1 MASFRKVT
9 AIILYIVLQFVF
21 QSGAQLSLTALFSAK
36 RSTDVDIW
44 YTNILIL
51 LLVPEVVIC
60 LRDIWMSNVI
70 ADSRYREWPQ
80 LKIVFMGLIMSIT
93 DAMALTYLTSE
104 AFPKLPPFL
113 IPSILCVGISPIIPQ
128 ERVSSDTKMDTCSG
142 WTKRGVIPFIQTFLV
157 IVLSTLCVFS
167 NILSIKQAS
176 FFGLSLLEINLIRYI
191 PLQKY
196 IVGADTNQ
204 AQNARL
210 LYRVL
215 HMTVILLTTWIGY
228 SYSTER
234 ENRFMSF
241 NNISNE
247 NSSYF
252 VYTVSVF
259 VLLLQME
266 SFIPTVTTRIAM
278 LSILICFCGTLTVTI
293 LALYINVHKDDL
305 GLFASISAFHV
316 SHSVYHIGLYSVTCV
331 SVLLFYFSSFY
342 NIQEETESLNSK
354 LTMTIYDN
362 VFVCQNLLRKS
373 LSKIANLRLFDESN
387 IRIFLCTTMYQE
399 SAHEMSRLLRS
410 LKNISNS
417 KKIQKRNIHIESHI
431 FLDNGASGRDVKE
444 FGIQL
449 LCLIEETF
457 MMEERYGIMIH
468 TPYGIK
474 LSWTVPG
481 EMPLFLH
488 LKDNSL
494 VKGKKRWSQ
503 VMYMRY
509 IMSYRANFHKM
520 YHKTIHPSGSNFNE
534 LSDFVN
540 VSVGTSIYE
549 QEKQTD
555 KDILDVNVPTVT
567 FETSSKTS
575 SFSDLTTVTNLE
587 ELESRRKESE
597 KESDAIEIDF
607 PNDTKSEITLRVPR
621 LHFKTKNRRSSFDH
635 SFISLENLQDKNTIN
650 NLQYAYDTDLQN
662 GDLPYNFSGAK
673 FRSSSFNDIEFEY
686 HKHQR
691 KDQNKKHASTLE
703 DEKYHDFILATDAD
717 MAFDDESVLN
727 LLDTMEEDEK
737 IGGVCGR
744 TFPIGIHRHPVVWL
758 QMFDYAKDFWMIK
771 SAQNIIG
778 SVMCCP
784 GCFSLYRFEAIRD
797 VIETFSEP
805 TKSILDVFTKDN
817 GEDRWMCTLM
827 MKEGWN
833 LRYSYHGK
841 NTTFCPE
848 ETEEFMKQRRR
859 WLLSD
864 FANAAVVARNLPQ
877 LMRNSTAFTLLYT
890 LYILQLFVVMVLY
903 PGSTI
908 MMLAL
913 GFELV
918 TSCPLLANAALL
930 SLACLLYCILQ
941 ISSWDTHKKLIVSKI
956 LILLFGFLTVYVF
969 IATSVLI
976 VEDIREDI
984 QFGKITHIEN
994 LVLVGVVVVYLYS
1007 SLLHPLELHLLST
1020 GIVYL
1025 FYLPLLNILLPLY
1038 AVCNI
1043 VDQTW
1048 GTRDDQKASVP
1059 KILRLPKF
1067 KKRKKRTSM
1076 KFRSNSYESLSSSA
1090 IDLQDISEDETT
1102 FWQNLVSESIG
1113 VNINTGITQE
1123 ERNTGLRSL
1132 RNKTLAGYLSL
1143 NLLWVALLTGFY
1155 AFLTKYFT
1163 DKLVYGIVVLC
1174 LLGIS
1179 ALVQLLG
1186 MTVYR
1191 LSDCFSRVARLIS

>member
-1 MASFRKVT
+1 
-9 AIILYIVLQFVF
+9 
-21 QSGAQLSLTALFSAK
+21 
-36 RSTDVDIW
+36 
-44 YTNILIL
+44 
-51 LLVPEVVIC
+51 
-60 LRDIWMSNVI
+60 MSNVI
-70 ADSRYREWPQ
+70 AESRYSDWPE
-80 LKIVFMGLIMSIT
+80 LKIVFMTKKDECSSWT
-93 DAMALTYLTSE
+93 KQS
-104 AFPKLPPFL
+104 
-113 IPSILCVGISPIIPQ
+113 IIPYIQ
-128 ERVSSDTKMDTCSG
+128 MTLVA
-142 WTKRGVIPFIQTFLV
+142 VI
-157 IVLSTLCVFS
+157 STLCVFS
-167 NILSIKQAS
+167 NIFSIKQAS
-176 FFGLSLLEINLIRYI
+176 IFGLCLLEINFTRYI
-191 PLQKY
+191 PLQNY
-196 IVGADTNQ
+196 IVGTHTKE
-204 AQNARL
+204 AQNAKL
-210 LYRVL
+210 LYLFLRI
-215 HMTVILLTTWIGY
+215 TVIVLTTWIGF
-228 SYSTER
+228 SYSIKS

-241 NNISNE
+241 LNIWND

-252 VYTVSVF
+252 VCVISII
-259 VLLLQME
+259 VLLMQME
-266 SFIPTVTTRIAM
+266 SFLPTVSERIAV
-278 LSILICFCGTLTVTI
+278 LSIVICFCSTLTVTL

-305 GLFASISAFHV
+305 GAFATISAFHV
-316 SHSVYHIGLYSVTCV
+316 SHSVYHISLYSVTCV
-331 SVLLFYFSSFY
+331 SALLFYFSSFY
-342 NIQEETESLNSK
+342 NIQEEEDESLNSK
-354 LTMTIYDN
+354 LTMTTYDN
-362 VFVCQNLLRKS
+362 VFFCQNFLRKS
-373 LSKIANLRLFDESN
+373 LSKIAHLRLFDKSN

-399 SAHEMSRLLRS
+399 SAHEMGRLLRS

-431 FLDNGASGRDVKE
+431 FLDNGASGRDVKD

-488 LKDNSL
+488 LKDNNL

-503 VMYMRY
+503 VMYMKY
-509 IMSYRANFHKM
+509 ILNYRANVQKM
-520 YHKTIHPSGSNFNE
+520 YHNTQYNPSGSFFNE
-534 LSDFVN
+534 PSDLVKVN
-540 VSVGTSIYE
+540 VGTPTFE
-549 QEKQTD
+549 EENQTD
-555 KDILDVNVPTVT
+555 KDVPTVT
-567 FETSSKTS
+567 FEASSKTS
-575 SFSDLTTVTNLE
+575 SYSDLTTVTNLE
-587 ELESRRKESE
+587 EMESNRKETE
-597 KESDAIEIDF
+597 KESYTTEMDI
-607 PNDTKSEITLRVPR
+607 PNDTKSEVTLRVPR
-621 LHFKTKNRRSSFDH
+621 LHFKAKNRRSSFDH

-650 NLQYAYDTDLQN
+650 SLQYAYDTDLHN

-673 FRSSSFNDIEFEY
+673 FRSSSFSDIEFEY

-691 KDQNKKHASTLE
+691 NEQSEKYSSTLE

-744 TFPIGIHRHPVVWL
+744 TFPIGIHRHPIVWL

-784 GCFSLYRFEAIRD
+784 GCFSLYRFEAISD
-797 VIETFSEP
+797 IIETFSEP
-805 TKSILDVFTKDN
+805 TNSMLDVFTKDN

-877 LMRNSTAFTLLYT
+877 LMRNNTAFTMVYA

-918 TSCPLLANAALL
+918 TSCPLLVNAGLL

-941 ISSWDTHKKLIVSKI
+941 ISSWQTHKKLIVSKI

-1048 GTRDDQKASVP
+1048 GTRDDQKATVP
-1059 KILRLPKF
+1059 RILRLPKF
-1067 KKRKKRTSM
+1067 RKRKKRKSM

-1090 IDLQDISEDETT
+1090 IDLRDISEDETT
-1102 FWQNLVSESIG
+1102 FWQKLVNDSIG
-1113 VNINTGITQE
+1113 VNINTGITQQ
-1123 ERNTGLRSL
+1123 ERNNGLRSL
-1132 RNKTLAGYLSL
+1132 RNKTLVGYLSL

-1191 LSDCFSRVARLIS
+1191 LSDCLSRVGRLIS